1 MKTKVIL
8 LVLFILFFI
17 YPPVVHGEA
26 SSSSPTGVQGEQEVM
41 SAQLNSLD
49 LAAIEEYVDKIDRE
63 INQYVPQLNI
73 RDALSKLAKGELDFD
88 SLEIFNG
95 ILKYLFKELVANFKL
110 LGQLVILAV
119 ICAVLQNLQSAFEKG
134 TTGTVAFAVVY
145 LALISL
151 AVGSFTIAVN
161 IGREAI
167 DNMVAFMNVLLPV
180 LLTLL
185 AAMGGLASA
194 AIFHPLMV
202 TVLGVIGT
210 LVKNVVFPLLFFA
223 AILDIISNISERFQV
238 SRLAGLFRTVGLS
251 LMGIFLTFFM
261 GIVAVQGVAGSV
273 ADGVA
278 LRTAKYATGAF
289 VPVVG
294 KMFSDALEA
303 VVSSSVLL
311 KNAVGLVGVIVIFI
325 LCAFPALKIITV
337 MFVYKLAAAVVQ
349 PIGEARI
356 VACLTAMGKS
366 LTLVFAAV
374 ATVGLM
380 FFFAITVMVGAGNIT
395 VMLR

>member
-1 MKTKVIL
+1 MKNKVIL
-8 LVLFILFFI
+8 VSMFILFFL
-17 YPPVVHGEA
+17 YPTVGQAA
-26 SSSSPTGVQGEQEVM
+26 SSPPANPGEQEVV
-41 SAQLNSLD
+41 SAQLNNLD
-49 LAAIEEYVDKIDRE
+49 LTAIEEYVAKIDRE
-63 INQYVPQLNI
+63 ITQYVPELDI
-73 RDALSKLAKGELDFD
+73 RDALTKLAKGELDFNSMD
-88 SLEIFNG
+88 IFNG

-151 AVGSFTIAVN
+151 AIGSFTIAVN

-167 DNMVAFMNVLLPV
+167 DNMVSFMNALLPV

-202 TVLGVIGT
+202 TVLGVIGA

-238 SRLAGLFRTVGLS
+238 SRLAGLFRTVGLG
-251 LMGIFLTFFM
+251 LMGIFLTVFM

-278 LRTAKYATGAF
+278 LRTAKYATGVF

-337 MFVYKLAAAVVQ
+337 MFVYKVAAAVVQ
-349 PIGEARI
+349 PIGEGRI
-356 VACLTAMGKS
+356 VACLSAMGKS

-380 FFFAITVMVGAGNIT
+380 FFFAITVMVGAGNMT